1 MRTLGAKLTRATGL
15 RSPRD
20 LAAVD
25 PIISTV
31 LRAGVLISAAIIL
44 IGVVLF
50 VVLRGG
56 VRPILLAPP
65 GIPSGVEVNPQSVRV
80 VLDRLSPR
88 HPAAVTDLGLLLL
101 IITPVASVVIS
112 IAAFA
117 RERDWTY
124 VGLAAFVFAMLML
137 SFALG
142 KA

>member
-1 MRTLGAKLTRATGL
+1 MKILGARLTRATGL

-25 PIISTV
+25 PIISTM
-31 LRAGVLISAAIIL
+31 LQWGVLISAAIIL
-44 IGVVLF
+44 LGVVLF
-50 VVLRGG
+50 VVRGG

-65 GIPSGVEVNPQSVRV
+65 GVPSGVEVNPQSVRV

-101 IITPVASVVIS
+101 IVTPVASVAIA
-112 IAAFA
+112 IAAFV

-124 VGLAAFVFAMLML
+124 VGLAAFVFAMLIL

-142 KA
+142 RA